1 MLISTSYSAGTSR
14 ARGTALPVPGGSGS
28 IRGARRGDRRVL
40 PCPGTSLSPG
50 AAAVAFSAGVWHVA
64 MATPQSAPSHHQHRS
79 VSAVRPSVTGRRAEP
94 SLQSALQTE
103 LLGFPSGSPRCPP
116 ARLPLA
122 GSPERSA
129 RRQRPGGLEG
139 MAVTPLRR
147 WVPAKGPRC
156 RAVPRCW
163 ATARAELSRGILGP
177 GGQSGTGHGQGS
189 ARDSQ
194 QPLLCSQV
202 CVPSLLFIKL
212 RCKMEKK

>member
-28 IRGARRGDRRVL
+28 IPGARRGEQRVM

-129 RRQRPGGLEG
+129 RRQRPGGQEG

-147 WVPAKGPRC
+147 RVPAKGPRC

-163 ATARAELSRGILGP
+163 ATARAELSRGILRA
-177 GGQSGTGHGQGS
+177 GGQSGRGHGS
-189 ARDSQ
+189 AVPGRARPGTVSSRVSAARCVF
-194 QPLLCSQV
+194 PPCS
-202 CVPSLLFIKL
+202 SLS
-212 RCKMEKK
+212 